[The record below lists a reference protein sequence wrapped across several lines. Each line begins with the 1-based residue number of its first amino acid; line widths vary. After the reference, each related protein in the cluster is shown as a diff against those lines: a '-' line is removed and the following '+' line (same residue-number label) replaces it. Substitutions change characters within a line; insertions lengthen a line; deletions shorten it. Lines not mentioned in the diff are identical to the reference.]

1 MSAQLPV
8 YPFDPTGTATSNLIT
23 NEQQPVQSF
32 NYENFYLIVP
42 EKAPFFVN
50 NFVLQYSDPL
60 TPLKTLVE
68 GVDFNFVLPY
78 WGATRSIGLPVYGGI
93 LILNTNYTGTVSIQ
107 YQTMGGIWV
116 ADRSYVLTN
125 LAQQLYNPRSVIWDV
140 LTNVQQIFP
149 PINHDLDISNVYGL
163 DTLLQ
168 KLDDIAASI
177 ANRPV
182 APIQFIVGS
191 NTNNT
196 P

>member
-42 EKAPFFVN
+42 QLAPFFTTN
-50 NFVLQYSDPL
+50 LQIQYSDPL

-68 GVDFNFVLPY
+68 GVDYNLVLPY

-93 LILNTNYTGTVSIQ
+93 LIQNTTYTGTVSLQ